1 MRIFLSLA
9 SICLITFFSCE
20 RINSP
25 VLATVDEFEILLND
39 FKQPYQEFLFKT
51 HQKDNLANRHSYLNS
66 IIDEKLILDYSDNI
80 GISENPQIVLKKDRA
95 YKQLLLNT
103 YYNSKIIQKIK
114 VTDSELR
121 LLFTYYKIRLHIRH
135 LYAVDLE
142 TIRKIDEQLKSGV
155 QWEMLAKRYFDDPI
169 LKENGGDIGWYQM
182 GELDPSFEIAAFD
195 LEDGEI
201 SDPVKTSTGFSIIQV
216 LEKEKDIFLTEKE
229 YQLNKDW
236 LKQMAVTYK
245 KLPELRNFTDKV
257 AQNLEIRFNNE
268 GLVEILDE
276 LNNNQEKNVSH
287 NQTPAAFTG
296 SSNVITV
303 EQCLMDLAK
312 LSERQFKRIRSIK
325 TLKSVLSGLLVR
337 NKMINDA
344 ENLGLHRTDKFQENL
359 KQEYTSLIL
368 KEVMND
374 IIIDSGSVNW
384 QNEYFKFRNGLAVK
398 SKISI
403 DSTQVKSFPMVM
415 EASL

>member
-1 MRIFLSLA
+1 
-9 SICLITFFSCE
+9 CE

-39 FKQPYQEFLFKT
+39 FKQPYQDFLFKT

-103 YYNSKIIQKIK
+103 YHDSKIIQKIK

-121 LLFTYYKIRLHIRH
+121 LLFTYYKTKLHVRH
-135 LYAVDLE
+135 LYAIDLE
-142 TIRKIDEQLKSGV
+142 TIREIDEQLRSGV
-155 QWEMLAKRYFDDPI
+155 QWEILAETYFDDPI
-169 LKENGGDIGWYQM
+169 LKDNGGDIGWYQM

-216 LEKEKDIFLTEKE
+216 LEKEKDILLTEKE

-245 KLPELRNFTDKV
+245 KLPELRNFTDRV

-296 SSNVITV
+296 SSNIITV
-303 EQCLMDLAK
+303 EQCLMDLAN

-325 TLKSVLSGLLVR
+325 TLKSVLSGLLLR

>member
-1 MRIFLSLA
+1 MPLYQNFLA
-9 SICLITFFSCE
+9 K
-20 RINSP
+20 
-25 VLATVDEFEILLND
+25 A
-39 FKQPYQEFLFKT
+39 

-103 YYNSKIIQKIK
+103 YHDSKIIQKIK

-121 LLFTYYKIRLHIRH
+121 LLFTYYKTKLHVRH

-142 TIRKIDEQLKSGV
+142 TIREIYEQLRSGV
-155 QWEMLAKRYFDDPI
+155 QWEMLAERYFNDPI

-245 KLPELRNFTDKV
+245 KLPELRNFTDRV

-296 SSNVITV
+296 SSNIITV
-303 EQCLMDLAK
+303 EKCLMDLAN

-325 TLKSVLSGLLVR
+325 TLKSVLSGLLLR

-374 IIIDSGSVNW
+374 IIIDSESVNW
-384 QNEYFKFRNGLAVK
+384 QNEYFKFRNSLAVK

>member
-1 MRIFLSLA
+1 MPLYQNFLA
-9 SICLITFFSCE
+9 
-20 RINSP
+20 
-25 VLATVDEFEILLND
+25 
-39 FKQPYQEFLFKT
+39 KT

-121 LLFTYYKIRLHIRH
+121 LLFTYYKTKLHVRH

-142 TIRKIDEQLKSGV
+142 TIREIYEQLRSGV
-155 QWEMLAKRYFDDPI
+155 QWEMLAERYFNDPI

-303 EQCLMDLAK
+303 EQCLMDLAN

-325 TLKSVLSGLLVR
+325 TLKSVLSGLLLR

-374 IIIDSGSVNW
+374 IIIDSESVNW

>member
-103 YYNSKIIQKIK
+103 YHDSKIIQKIK

-121 LLFTYYKIRLHIRH
+121 LLFTYYKTKLHVRH

-142 TIRKIDEQLKSGV
+142 TIREIYEQLRSGV
-155 QWEMLAKRYFDDPI
+155 QWEMLAERYFNDPI
-169 LKENGGDIGWYQM
+169 LKENSGDIGWCQM

-296 SSNVITV
+296 SSNIITV
-303 EQCLMDLAK
+303 EQCLMDLAN
-312 LSERQFKRIRSIK
+312 LSERQFKQIRSIK
-325 TLKSVLSGLLVR
+325 TLKSVLSGLLLR
-337 NKMINDA
+337 KKMINDA

-359 KQEYTSLIL
+359 KQEYTSVIL

-403 DSTQVKSFPMVM
+403 DSTQVKSFPMVV